1 MTDDVLT
8 NNLDS
13 LDQKVNSILE
23 FLNVSQ
29 SKNEDNTTRFT
40 SLFQDNMSDE
50 QKEKNSYSRLRRK
63 QRIYQA
69 VPVNLDSINDEV
81 LAQLGRVLKTVLP
94 KPPKIETR
102 IAKKES
108 SWISDLLKVLGA
120 LASGLGVLE
129 LLKDYL
135 VSGGSKGK
143 IINAVKEATEAAAK
157 AGEGSK
163 GKIINAVKEATE
175 AAEKA
180 GEAAAKAS
188 ENVAEI
194 VPKKPV
200 TRVTDPLTEALR
212 NGEPIEV
219 TIKNLVIGSAT
230 TDPKALAFKEA
241 FDEAIKGKKINVDEM
256 LGSMKELDYAKKIE
270 LLAKSEDEFL
280 YKNILQLDSIL
291 DNIDKPDSM
300 YRQLTATLKDL
311 KEHGYRPEDIRE
323 LVKVKTS
330 IIEDIIQATK
340 ELPEYVKSS
349 GKEII
354 RDLVGGV
361 GMEEDVKFE
370 EQWAKATSWLRENT
384 LGRVENLKGL
394 LQESKGVRNI
404 AGAASKA
411 IPIIEGAM
419 HSLAQLGISYE
430 TYQANQRQVERGE
443 ITAKNKYEKGM
454 EALGEGV
461 VNFYSFGILGA
472 EDAQGTVAKQ
482 LKKWQDL
489 YYKEDKTLEETL
501 KTYANLILQIPDATN
516 KFIFGSA
523 EHLAR
528 YTPFLKDPAAA
539 DRLKERFDADLTEQ
553 VFELGNTAGEI
564 MGEQIQES
572 YEKGIPSPWENM
584 QQDFL
589 SRPGQ
594 RPIPFSPNDNII
606 GVKDLKTLR
615 GGSEETVQTLKALM
629 TVVEKTN
636 KTVDRQLAE
645 SSAMTKQVANEI
657 NTLARALA
665 DQTTKSSNFVNNS
678 KNLTN
683 ITISPTTS
691 KSYRE
696 SR

>member
-108 SWISDLLKVLGA
+108 SWISDLLRVLGA

-143 IINAVKEATEAAAK
+143 IINAVKEATEAA
-157 AGEGSK
+157 
-163 GKIINAVKEATE
+163 
-175 AAEKA
+175 EKA
-180 GEAAAKAS
+180 GEAAEKAS

-212 NGEPIEV
+212 NGEPVNLNIKIEPP
-219 TIKNLVIGSAT
+219 TESDLKGFS
-230 TDPKALAFKEA
+230 DAFAKGLE
-241 FDEAIKGKKINVDEM
+241 DGLNGKKINVDEM

-280 YKNILQLDSIL
+280 SKNILQLDSIL

-311 KEHGYRPEDIRE
+311 KERGYRPEDIRE

-340 ELPEYVKSS
+340 ELPEYLKSS

-354 RDLVGGV
+354 RDMIGGV
-361 GMEEDVKFE
+361 GMEDGVKFE
-370 EQWAKATSWLRENT
+370 EQWAKATSWLKENT

-419 HSLAQLGISYE
+419 HSLVQLGVSYE
-430 TYQANQRQVERGE
+430 TYKANQRQEERGE

-461 VNFYSFGILGA
+461 VDFYSFGILGA

-501 KTYANLILQIPDATN
+501 KSYANLILQIPDATN
-516 KFIFGSA
+516 KFIFGAA

-528 YTPFLKDPAAA
+528 YTPFFKDPAAA

-553 VFELGNTAGEI
+553 VFELGGTMGEI

-645 SSAMTKQVANEI
+645 NSAMTKQVANEI